1 MPRIARHL
9 HRIDSSQFRREE
21 ASDSDDESDEFS
33 VGTIDAAVSPNALRC
48 EVTSSTRMKNKKHM
62 NEDGE
67 EWKNSKQKKGII
79 ALSMHIIK
87 KADNSMLIY
96 FS

>member
-1 MPRIARHL
+1 V
-9 HRIDSSQFRREE
+9 DDE
-21 ASDSDDESDEFS
+21 DDESDDVS
-33 VGTIDAAVSPNALRC
+33 VRLEATSPAML
-48 EVTSSTRMKNKKHM
+48 KKKKKKYV

-67 EWKNSKQKKGII
+67 EWRNCRQQKKGII

>member
-1 MPRIARHL
+1 M
-9 HRIDSSQFRREE
+9 DDE
-21 ASDSDDESDEFS
+21 DDESDDVS
-33 VGTIDAAVSPNALRC
+33 VRLEATSPAML
-48 EVTSSTRMKNKKHM
+48 KKKKKKKKYV

-67 EWKNSKQKKGII
+67 EWRNSCRQQKKGII

>member
-1 MPRIARHL
+1 M
-9 HRIDSSQFRREE
+9 DDE
-21 ASDSDDESDEFS
+21 DDESDDVS
-33 VGTIDAAVSPNALRC
+33 VRLEATSPAML
-48 EVTSSTRMKNKKHM
+48 KKKKKYV

-67 EWKNSKQKKGII
+67 EWRNCRQQKKGII

>member
-1 MPRIARHL
+1 M
-9 HRIDSSQFRREE
+9 DDE
-21 ASDSDDESDEFS
+21 DDESDDVS
-33 VGTIDAAVSPNALRC
+33 VRLEATSPAML
-48 EVTSSTRMKNKKHM
+48 KKKKKKKYV

-67 EWKNSKQKKGII
+67 EWRNCRQQKKGII